1 MDGKAKTQNGGD
13 AVMSE
18 KKRAK
23 GKEVVINIPGDK
35 SPKASA
41 DTDNSKGSF
50 LEASTEAVSAAGFAV
65 NSVPMSCPSP
75 ESPRY
80 SPSRGKPPKIS
91 TTNNNMTRRRSLS
104 RSVYSKPKSRFVEP
118 SYNDTI
124 EEDIDEL
131 TLQEQFAGNS
141 QNSFSRVSLN
151 NKSVNS
157 SVRTNSFAPGGPGE
171 DEEEEICKKVELIKE
186 KRKRVTTVGLIQW
199 VAFFLIAGCLVASL
213 TVDKWEKSLI
223 WGLEIWKWC
232 VLVLVTFSGMM
243 VTNWIMHVIV
253 FFIEMNFLLR
263 KKVLY
268 FVHGL
273 KKSVQV
279 FIWLGLVLLTW
290 ALLFN
295 RGIKH
300 SKVATRVLE
309 VITGTLVTVLIGAFL
324 WLLKTLLLKILASNF
339 HVNRFFDRI
348 QESVFNQYILQ
359 TLSGPPLIEV
369 AERVGRSPSFGQLSI
384 RSKKKGKDK
393 KETKIIDMGKV
404 HKMKRE
410 KVSTWTMKVLVD
422 AIMNSGLST
431 ISKTLDESVNDEGE
445 QADKEITNEME
456 ARAAAYHI
464 FRNVA
469 QPGSKNI
476 EEDDLLQFMIKEEVE
491 LLFPLIEGWETGR
504 IDRKA
509 LTDWVVKVYKD
520 RKALAHALN
529 DTKTAVKQLN
539 KLVTGILIVVTLI
552 LWLLLVE
559 IASTKV
565 IVVLSSQ
572 LMVAGFMFKN
582 ICKTVFEAIIF
593 VFIMHPFDVGDRC
606 VIDGVP
612 LLVEEMNILT
622 TVFLKLTNEKIYYPN
637 SVLSTKP
644 ISNYNRSPDMSDG
657 VIFHIDFMTPIE
669 KIGLLK
675 EKIKNYLEEYPQYWY
690 PNHSVVVQE
699 IENVNKIKIA
709 LYFTHTITFQEFGEK
724 NKRRSEL
731 VIELKKMFEE
741 LTIKCNL
748 LPQEI
753 LLSNRGSESTTEPGK

>member
-91 TTNNNMTRRRSLS
+91 TTNNNMTRRRSL
-104 RSVYSKPKSRFVEP
+104 
-118 SYNDTI
+118 
-124 EEDIDEL
+124 
-131 TLQEQFAGNS
+131 
-141 QNSFSRVSLN
+141 
-151 NKSVNS
+151 S